1 MALQINLLAVLMAIL
16 FVLMFLGV
24 PISIALGISTTVCL
38 MFFTD
43 MDLCF
48 IGQNIYAALDSY
60 ALLAVPFFILAS
72 NIMAS
77 AGVAG
82 RLLRFSEAVT
92 AGVTGGLG
100 MAAVLSCAIFAAIS
114 GSSVA
119 TVVSIGTIVLPGMI
133 KEGYDKKFST
143 ALLSCSGSLGI
154 LIPPSILMII
164 FGVLADVSIGKLFA
178 AGMLPG
184 IVLTFMLMLYVHVM
198 AKKRNYPRSPRL
210 NLSERINVIIKN
222 GSALSVPALIL
233 GGIYGGVVTPT
244 EAAVLATFLGLVMGF
259 LVYKELKIKDLP
271 RILLESAEMSSMILI
286 ILAFAYSFAFLISFH
301 RIPDMLT
308 QMMFDAGIT
317 PWMFLLLINVILF
330 FAGDFMD
337 PASIMLIFTPLIVS
351 LGSALDINLVHL
363 GIIVTMNLEIGLI
376 TPPVGFNLYV
386 GSSLTGLPLYDV
398 MKAAIPIMIVIGIA
412 LILITYVPWISLIIP
427 KLIFGSV

>member
-271 RILLESAEMSSMILI
+271 RILMESAEMSSMILI

-351 LGSALDINLVHL
+351 LGSALGINLVHL